1 MKKTKIGEINLKGLK
16 ALVMM
21 QLKDKL
27 DLSFLRDKK
36 GFIFKI
42 VFALIKFALIT
53 GAIYLGFYLLSYL
66 RLTSLYAGINTNFF
80 ALVFSI
86 MFILSLIACTFGLTD
101 WLYLARD
108 NQVLLTMPASRT
120 TVFLSKWFVY
130 YIYEFLRNLTY
141 IIPILVAYGLINN
154 IAIWFYFWLLPA
166 NFIITLLSL
175 SISALLSI
183 PMLFLKLFAE
193 RFKVLKYTFIVVV
206 VTLIFVGLVKLI
218 NAIPA
223 DLDIVANWGTI
234 FWQIQDMLNNFTLK
248 FAPLYYLAVA
258 FVGKRVGL
266 VNKFFVSEQLLALL
280 AVFGVIVA
288 TFGLTFLI
296 IRPLFFKMTSSPFEF
311 TKLAGVKF
319 KHNNKSSAF
328 GGSFKKELLITL
340 RSANKVNNL
349 VLIALI
355 LPISIL
361 LLNKIFSAMD
371 TRLSG
376 TLMTMAFNVL
386 MILLISLS
394 SNGMVAKIYSEEGR
408 SSYLNKTA
416 PTSYAKVL
424 IPKLLINLVV
434 INISIIVSCCIFAV
448 NAKFDVL
455 TSLLTCVSLCS
466 IYTGHLFWSASLDIM
481 NPQNEQYA
489 TTGAQTNNPNETKST
504 IMAFIVS
511 AVFTYLFYFLVSER
525 LDTVWIKLIFV
536 ALAFVGWNIFMYFS
550 KVKLYYKE
558 K

>member
-1 MKKTKIGEINLKGLK
+1 MKGLN

-27 DLSFLRDKK
+27 DLSFLRNKK
-36 GFIFKI
+36 DFIFKI
-42 VFALIKFALIT
+42 VFAIIKFLIIT

-66 RLTSLYAGINTNFF
+66 RLTSLNVGINTNFF

-86 MFILSLIACTFGLTD
+86 MFVVGLVACTFGLTD

-108 NQVLLTMPASRT
+108 NQVLLTMPVNRT
-120 TVFLSKWFVY
+120 TVFLSKWIVY

-141 IIPILVAYGLINN
+141 IVPVLVAFGLVNN
-154 IAIWFYFWLLPA
+154 MAVWFYFWLLPV
-166 NFIITLLSL
+166 NIIVTLLSL
-175 SISALLSI
+175 SIGALLSI

-193 RFKVLKYTFIVVV
+193 RFKLLKYTFIVAV
-206 VTLIFVGLVKLI
+206 VTLLLFGLIKII

-234 FWQIQDMLNNFTLK
+234 FWQIQDVLNNFTLK

-266 VNKFFVSEQLLALL
+266 INKFFVAEQLFALL
-280 AVFGVIVA
+280 VVLGVIVA

-311 TKLAGVKF
+311 TKLAGIKF
-319 KHNNKSSAF
+319 KKNTSSSAF
-328 GGSFKKELLITL
+328 GGSFKKEFLITL

-386 MILLISLS
+386 MILLIALS
-394 SNGMVAKIYSEEGR
+394 SNGMIAKIYSEEGR
-408 SSYLNKTA
+408 SAYLNKTA

-424 IPKLLINLVV
+424 LPKLLINLIV
-434 INISIIVSCCIFAV
+434 INISIVVSTCIFATT
-448 NAKFDVL
+448 AKFNILTTVL
-455 TSLLTCVSLCS
+455 MCVSLCS
-466 IYTGHLFWSASLDIM
+466 IYTGHLFWSASLDVM

-489 TTGAQTNNPNETKST
+489 TTGAQANNPNETKST

-511 AVFTYLFYFLVSER
+511 AVFTYLFYFLVEER
-525 LDTVWIKLIFV
+525 MSTVWFKLIFV
-536 ALAFVGWNIFMYFS
+536 ALLYVGWNIFMYFS
-550 KVKLYYKE
+550 KVKLYYGE

>member
-1 MKKTKIGEINLKGLK
+1 MKGLN

-27 DLSFLRDKK
+27 DLSFLRNKK
-36 GFIFKI
+36 DFIFKI
-42 VFALIKFALIT
+42 VFAIIKFLIIT

-66 RLTSLYAGINTNFF
+66 RLTSLNVGINTNFF

-86 MFILSLIACTFGLTD
+86 MFVVGLVACTFGLTD

-108 NQVLLTMPASRT
+108 NQVLLTMPVNRT
-120 TVFLSKWFVY
+120 TVFLSKWIVY

-141 IIPILVAYGLINN
+141 IVPVLVAFGLVNN
-154 IAIWFYFWLLPA
+154 MAVWFYFWLLPV
-166 NFIITLLSL
+166 NIIVTLLSL
-175 SISALLSI
+175 SIGALLSI

-193 RFKVLKYTFIVVV
+193 RFKLLKYTFIVAV
-206 VTLIFVGLVKLI
+206 VTLLLFGLIKII

-234 FWQIQDMLNNFTLK
+234 FWQIQDVLNNFTLK

-266 VNKFFVSEQLLALL
+266 INKFFVAEQLFALL
-280 AVFGVIVA
+280 VVLGVIVA

-311 TKLAGVKF
+311 TKLAAIKF
-319 KHNNKSSAF
+319 KKNSSSSAF
-328 GGSFKKELLITL
+328 CGSFKKEFLITL

-386 MILLISLS
+386 MILLIALS
-394 SNGMVAKIYSEEGR
+394 SNGMIAKIYSEEGR
-408 SSYLNKTA
+408 SAYLNKTV

-424 IPKLLINLVV
+424 LPKLLINLIV
-434 INISIIVSCCIFAV
+434 INISIVVSTCIFATT
-448 NAKFDVL
+448 AKFNVL
-455 TSLLTCVSLCS
+455 TTVLMCVSLCS
-466 IYTGHLFWSASLDIM
+466 IYTGHLFWSASLDVM

-489 TTGAQTNNPNETKST
+489 TTGAQASNPNETKST
-504 IMAFIVS
+504 IMAFVIS
-511 AVFTYLFYFLVSER
+511 ALFTYLFYFLVSER
-525 LDTVWIKLIFV
+525 MDTVWIKLIFV

-550 KVKLYYKE
+550 KVKLYYGE

>member
-1 MKKTKIGEINLKGLK
+1 MKGLN

-27 DLSFLRDKK
+27 DLSFLRNKK
-36 GFIFKI
+36 DFIFKI
-42 VFALIKFALIT
+42 VFAIIKFLIIT

-66 RLTSLYAGINTNFF
+66 RLTSLNVGINTNFF

-86 MFILSLIACTFGLTD
+86 MFVVGLVACTFGLTD

-108 NQVLLTMPASRT
+108 NQVLLTMPVNRT
-120 TVFLSKWFVY
+120 TVFLSKWIVY

-141 IIPILVAYGLINN
+141 IVPVLVAFGLVNN
-154 IAIWFYFWLLPA
+154 MAVWFYFWLLPV
-166 NFIITLLSL
+166 NIIVTLLSL
-175 SISALLSI
+175 SIGALLSI

-193 RFKVLKYTFIVVV
+193 RFKLLKYTFIIAV
-206 VTLIFVGLVKLI
+206 VTLLLFGLIKII

-234 FWQIQDMLNNFTLK
+234 FWQIQDVLNNFTLK

-266 VNKFFVSEQLLALL
+266 INKFFVAEQLFALL
-280 AVFGVIVA
+280 VVLGVIVA

-311 TKLAGVKF
+311 TKLSAIKF
-319 KHNNKSSAF
+319 KKNSSSSAF
-328 GGSFKKELLITL
+328 CGSLKKEFLITL

-386 MILLISLS
+386 MILLIALS
-394 SNGMVAKIYSEEGR
+394 SNGMIAKIYSEEGR
-408 SSYLNKTA
+408 SAYLNKTA

-424 IPKLLINLVV
+424 LPKLLINLIVF
-434 INISIIVSCCIFAV
+434 NISIVVSTCIFATT
-448 NAKFDVL
+448 AKFNILTTVL
-455 TSLLTCVSLCS
+455 MCVSLCS
-466 IYTGHLFWSASLDIM
+466 IYTGHLFWSASLDVM

-489 TTGAQTNNPNETKST
+489 TTGAQASNPNETKST

-511 AVFTYLFYFLVSER
+511 AVFTYLFYFLVEER
-525 LDTVWIKLIFV
+525 MSTVWFKLIFV
-536 ALAFVGWNIFMYFS
+536 ALLYVGWNIFMYFS
-550 KVKLYYKE
+550 KVKLYYGE

>member
-1 MKKTKIGEINLKGLK
+1 MKGLN

-27 DLSFLRDKK
+27 DLSFLRNKK
-36 GFIFKI
+36 DFIFKI
-42 VFALIKFALIT
+42 VFAIIKFLIIT

-66 RLTSLYAGINTNFF
+66 RLTSLNVGINTNFF
-80 ALVFSI
+80 SLVFSI
-86 MFILSLIACTFGLTD
+86 MFVVGLVACTFGLTD

-108 NQVLLTMPASRT
+108 NQVLLTMPVNRT
-120 TVFLSKWFVY
+120 TVFLSKWIVY

-141 IIPILVAYGLINN
+141 IVPVLVAFGLVNN
-154 IAIWFYFWLLPA
+154 MAVWFYFWLLPV
-166 NFIITLLSL
+166 NIIVTLLSL
-175 SISALLSI
+175 SIGALLSI

-193 RFKVLKYTFIVVV
+193 RFKLLKYTFIVAV
-206 VTLIFVGLVKLI
+206 VTLLLFGLIKII

-234 FWQIQDMLNNFTLK
+234 FWQIQDVLNNFTLK

-266 VNKFFVSEQLLALL
+266 INKFFVAEQLFALL
-280 AVFGVIVA
+280 VVLGVIVA

-311 TKLAGVKF
+311 TKLAAIKF
-319 KHNNKSSAF
+319 KKNSNSSAF
-328 GGSFKKELLITL
+328 CGSLKKEFLITL

-386 MILLISLS
+386 MILLIALS
-394 SNGMVAKIYSEEGR
+394 SNGMIAKIYSEEGR
-408 SSYLNKTA
+408 SAYLNKTA

-424 IPKLLINLVV
+424 LPKLLINLIV
-434 INISIIVSCCIFAV
+434 INISIVVSTCIFATS
-448 NAKFDVL
+448 AKFNILTTVL
-455 TSLLTCVSLCS
+455 MCVSLCS
-466 IYTGHLFWSASLDIM
+466 IYTGHLFWSASLDVM

-489 TTGAQTNNPNETKST
+489 TTGAQASNPNETKST

-511 AVFTYLFYFLVSER
+511 AVFTYLFYFLVEER
-525 LDTVWIKLIFV
+525 MSTVWFKLIFV
-536 ALAFVGWNIFMYFS
+536 ALLYVGWNIFMYFS
-550 KVKLYYKE
+550 KVKLYYEE

>member
-1 MKKTKIGEINLKGLK
+1 MKGLN

-27 DLSFLRDKK
+27 DLSFLRNKK
-36 GFIFKI
+36 DFIFKI
-42 VFALIKFALIT
+42 VFAIIKFLIIT

-66 RLTSLYAGINTNFF
+66 RLTSLNVGINTNFF

-86 MFILSLIACTFGLTD
+86 MFVVGLVACTFGLTD

-108 NQVLLTMPASRT
+108 NQVLLTMPVNRT
-120 TVFLSKWFVY
+120 TVFLSKWIVY
-130 YIYEFLRNLTY
+130 YIYEILRNLTY
-141 IIPILVAYGLINN
+141 IVPVLVAFGLVNN
-154 IAIWFYFWLLPA
+154 MAIWFYFWLLPV
-166 NFIITLLSL
+166 NIIVTLLSL
-175 SISALLSI
+175 SIGALLSI

-193 RFKVLKYTFIVVV
+193 RFKVLKYTFIVAV
-206 VTLIFVGLVKLI
+206 VTLLLFGLIKII

-234 FWQIQDMLNNFTLK
+234 FWQIQDVLNNFTLK

-280 AVFGVIVA
+280 AVFGVIVV

-311 TKLAGVKF
+311 TKLAGIKF
-319 KHNNKSSAF
+319 KKNTSSSAF
-328 GGSFKKELLITL
+328 GGSFKKEFLITL

-386 MILLISLS
+386 MILLIALS
-394 SNGMVAKIYSEEGR
+394 SNGMIAKIYSEEGR
-408 SSYLNKTA
+408 SAYLNKTA

-424 IPKLLINLVV
+424 LPKLLINLIV
-434 INISIIVSCCIFAV
+434 INISIVVSTCIFAAT
-448 NAKFDVL
+448 AKFNILTTVL
-455 TSLLTCVSLCS
+455 MCVSLCS
-466 IYTGHLFWSASLDIM
+466 IYTGHLFWSASLDVM

-489 TTGAQTNNPNETKST
+489 TTGAQASNPNETKST

-511 AVFTYLFYFLVSER
+511 AVFTYLFYFLVEER
-525 LDTVWIKLIFV
+525 MNTVWFKLIFV
-536 ALAFVGWNIFMYFS
+536 ALLYVGWNISMYFS
-550 KVKLYYKE
+550 KVKLYYGE